1 MNEGLLD
8 PKIAAWILDSE
19 QNKDKSLEQ
28 LYKEYSCNAVVPYD
42 YTVSLESFSQT
53 FLKVHYSLCLMTK
66 LNELLNQNLK
76 ELEIFKE
83 IEMPLVPILAKME
96 YYGIGFVKDR
106 YKYYEALIRRK
117 LDILEKEAHKLAGKK
132 FRLTNATDVYHVLF
146 VELKIPYPEESTI
159 LHSTGKLRRAYY
171 STKEEVLQSIA
182 HLHPLPNII
191 LEHRKLSHTIN
202 NYIDVLPKFAFYD
215 PIVTKMERIHSVCQQ
230 TVVPTGRLSFTS
242 PNLQA
247 ITHKFQFQFEAPS
260 NRTRNDS
267 NDRSSLGDCS
277 MLSIQKECILVPSSN
292 DTVVTVNIRD
302 SFVSQQD
309 YLLLSADYAQLELR
323 LMAHFSKDKKLRK
336 NFSSNGDIFTLVAAH
351 WLHKSTKEVTE
362 NERHRT
368 KRLCYGILYGMGATS
383 LANELEISKAEAKQV
398 IESFKA
404 HFSGIRDFLAHT
416 IESCRSFGYVETL
429 FGRRRYLPKIYSTN
443 KKERSAAER
452 QRQ

>member
-1 MNEGLLD
+1 VNEGLLD

-302 SFVSQQD
+302 SFVSQQ
-309 YLLLSADYAQLELR
+309 EFR
-323 LMAHFSKDKKLRK
+323 
-336 NFSSNGDIFTLVAAH
+336 
-351 WLHKSTKEVTE
+351 
-362 NERHRT
+362 
-368 KRLCYGILYGMGATS
+368 IL
-383 LANELEISKAEAKQV
+383 
-398 IESFKA
+398 
-404 HFSGIRDFLAHT
+404 IRDQFDS
-416 IESCRSFGYVETL
+416 I
-429 FGRRRYLPKIYSTN
+429 I
-443 KKERSAAER
+443 
-452 QRQ
+452 